1 MKEKERERE
10 HMKERK
16 REGERELSIFRHDFS
31 EDTAACC
38 GYWGAVQ
45 KRDAGRKRVRERA
58 RRRQQRRKE
67 GQRNGRLVQARNQ
80 QNVCFY

>member
-1 MKEKERERE
+1 
-10 HMKERK
+10 MKERK
-16 REGERELSIFRHDFS
+16 RERERELSIFRHDFS

-58 RRRQQRRKE
+58 QRRQQRRKE
-67 GQRNGRLVQARNQ
+67 GQSNGRLVQPRNQ
-80 QNVCFY
+80 TECLILLRFFVQ

>member
-16 REGERELSIFRHDFS
+16 ERESGNSQFS
-31 EDTAACC
+31 GTISLKIRLLVV

-67 GQRNGRLVQARNQ
+67 GRSNGRLVPARNQ
-80 QNVCFY
+80 HNVCFY